1 LSTLLLKGVALGG
14 LLQLHTLVQAQDSPV
29 VLRSSPLLEE
39 RISLRQNQEGAVFV
53 SGRRLVMQPDL
64 NTVLEGDARLRKP
77 GLSMRADRL
86 VYDQSQDVLEGYGA
100 IQLNRPGS
108 QFHGTT
114 LNLKVDSFQGALAE
128 PRFEIF
134 ANGGHGQASRLEF
147 IDPSRAVVHQ
157 ATYTTCRRTPGPDW
171 LPAWLLKAT
180 RMNIDD
186 EESTVKA
193 EGVKVR
199 FQNLP
204 EVSIPAV
211 SFPLTADRRSGF
223 LPPIVGV
230 TSRDGS
236 EIVQPYYFDLAPN
249 RDATVT
255 THVMSK
261 RGVAVDTEFRYL
273 ERGYSGQARLNLMP
287 SDTLSDQARWG
298 WSSQH
303 SGSIQTGIEGIGA
316 IGLGLNLNRVSDDNY
331 WSDFRRTGLVLTQR
345 LLPSTGVL
353 NWGRGGFNMS
363 ARVLRFQPLQD
374 IRSTIIPP
382 YNLTPQIGMTYA
394 KWQANGFDWSVQADT
409 TRFEADFSR
418 IPNFMGRNGERSYVQ
433 TQLSRPWIR
442 PWGFFTPKVQLHATR
457 YQLDQPMDN
466 GSVVAN
472 RVLPTFSL
480 DSGLVVERDA
490 SWFGRSV
497 AQTLEPRAFYAKTP
511 FKDQSML
518 PVYDSGLT
526 DFNLSTIYSEKTFVG
541 NDRLIDNDALTLGVS
556 SRFFDAVNGA
566 ELLRLGLAQRIR
578 FSDQRVLLNSS
589 QLPATTG
596 LSDLLVGAGVR
607 WDNRWAL
614 DNTVQINNQTNDISR
629 NTLQLRYYPSP
640 YRVLNA
646 AYRLNRGLSEQLDI
660 GWQWPL
666 SDLVR
671 RRNTASE
678 SAWTRTAGQGLGPDR
693 WFTVGRMN
701 ISLTEG
707 RMVES
712 LMGLEYDAGCWIGRI
727 VFESNQHTIATT
739 NTRLFFQLEL
749 IGLGRVGPSPLAV
762 LRNNIPR
769 YQKLRDNPLQPS
781 RFQNYE

>member
-394 KWQANGFDWSVQADT
+394 KWQADGFDWSVQADT

>member
-331 WSDFRRTGLVLTQR
+331 WSDFRRSGLVLTQR

-394 KWQANGFDWSVQADT
+394 KWQADGFDWSVQADT